1 MWIFDFK
8 KSTTLKHGEFSD
20 KFKYK
25 REKNK
30 VLNAL
35 DINRFNL
42 LTIFLKT
49 RIPYLLFKTKIDKCI

>member
-1 MWIFDFK
+1 MWILDFK

-42 LTIFLKT
+42 LTIFLKA
-49 RIPYLLFKTKIDKCI
+49 RIP